1 MNVIIDVFP
10 PYEVAINLEP
20 EELAVTLIEC
30 LSLFKKQAN
39 PRMLNRGNFTSWQ
52 TFQDYCEKKD
62 QYGTITEA
70 VSEAWMWLERE
81 GLIAPKPGQE
91 YRDVIFITRRG
102 REFRELG
109 DINKFKAASLL
120 PPEKLDP
127 LLVEKVRPPFLR
139 GDYDSAIFEAFKEVE
154 IRVRTLS
161 GGDNTDIGVN
171 LMRKAFHAETG
182 PLTDKTQVSSERQAI
197 SDLFAGSIGSFKN
210 PSSHRD
216 VDFTDPAEVA
226 ELIMLADQL
235 IRIAER
241 RKTLTVAIA

>member
-1 MNVIIDVFP
+1 MNIIKDVFP

-20 EELAVTLIEC
+20 EELAVSVIEC
-30 LSLFKKQAN
+30 LSLFKKQGN
-39 PRMLNRGNFTSWQ
+39 PSMLHRGNFTSWQ
-52 TFQDYCEKKD
+52 TFQDYCEQQD
-62 QYGTITEA
+62 QYGKITEA
-70 VSEAWMWLERE
+70 VSEAWIWLERE

-102 REFRELG
+102 RTFSESG
-109 DINKFKAASLL
+109 DINKFKSASLL

-127 LLVEKVRPPFLR
+127 ILVEKVRPAFLR

-161 GGDNTDIGVN
+161 GGDNTDIGVK
-171 LMRKAFHAETG
+171 LMRKAFHPETG
-182 PLTDKTQVSSERQAI
+182 PLTDETQVSSERQAI
-197 SDLFAGSIGSFKN
+197 SDLFVGAIGSFKN

-226 ELIMLADQL
+226 DLIMLADQL

-241 RKTLTVAIA
+241 RKT